1 MIKRIFQI
9 FVIILLIIL
18 FSFVVWA
25 GKRKEVYR
33 EVDLKDEK
41 SLRVRIEFGA
51 GELNL
56 NRSDSKK
63 IVEAE
68 VSYDPAYADFFFDYE
83 KSKGEGEL
91 FLGTELEEEK
101 GVNLGDVKEKN
112 WWDLSF
118 TDEIPIDF
126 EIDVGAAESEL
137 DFTGLRIMG
146 LDLDIGAA
154 KGLIQFRK
162 PNPEKISLFNIDVG
176 ASKIEMEG
184 LGNANFERMSFDGG
198 VGDFTLDFSGEFE
211 HRAYVEI
218 DVGLGSLDI
227 LVPKHAGVQIRSES
241 SFLSSF
247 SIDKRD
253 FDEIEDDLYE
263 SDNFGESKKEL
274 IFDIEV
280 GLGSVEVEVIDR

>member
-1 MIKRIFQI
+1 MLKRISQI
-9 FVIILLIIL
+9 SVIILLIVL

-25 GKRKEVYR
+25 AKRKEVYR
-33 EVDLKDEK
+33 EVDLKEEK

-56 NRSDSKK
+56 NRSDSEK

-83 KSKGEGEL
+83 KSKEKGEL

-101 GVNLGDVKEKN
+101 GVNLGDVTEKN

-118 TDEIPIDF
+118 TDRIPIDF

-137 DFTGLRIMG
+137 DFTGLRIMD

-162 PNPEKISLFNIDVG
+162 PNPERISLFNIDVG
-176 ASKIEMEG
+176 ASKLEMEG
-184 LGNANFERMSFDGG
+184 LGNANFKRMNFDGG
-198 VGDFTLDFSGEFE
+198 VGDFTLDFSGDLNHQAF
-211 HRAYVEI
+211 VEI
-218 DVGLGSLDI
+218 DMGLGRLTI
-227 LVPKHAGVQIRSES
+227 LVPEDIGVRIES
-241 SFLSSF
+241 DGSFLSSI
-247 SIDKRD
+247 S
-253 FDEIEDDLYE
+253 FDQGVFEEVEEDVWINDEYGKTEGEL
-263 SDNFGESKKEL
+263 NFN
-274 IFDIEV
+274 IEV
-280 GLGSVEVEVIDR
+280 GLGTVDIETID